1 MQTTG
6 TNAHDILARFTS
18 TGYLVTAICI
28 IVGIGFAIFLLAKVP
43 FFQRGKDKM
52 RSFFDGVSSLRHLR
66 QLPLYLLYS
75 IGIWVGYFLH
85 FYLAFFAYQSTS
97 HIDIMAGLLIFSAG
111 TFAVLVPTPNGAGP
125 WHFAVKTMLVL
136 YGVAQAPAVLFA
148 LVVHTIQTALV
159 VLMGAV
165 GWADLFSMKRTTK
178 I

>member
-1 MQTTG
+1 
-6 TNAHDILARFTS
+6 
-18 TGYLVTAICI
+18 
-28 IVGIGFAIFLLAKVP
+28 
-43 FFQRGKDKM
+43 
-52 RSFFDGVSSLRHLR
+52 R

-178 I
+178 IRGTVTTKP